1 MPSPTSV
8 VSQLDAYHLFLVFL
22 AMYIAML
29 VGISLFTSRRQK
41 SVTDFWLAGR
51 ELGTGILGLST
62 AASWIDA
69 SALLLATGLFLL
81 IGVGSIW
88 VWVFPN
94 IAALLIIAAITGRIK
109 NIPALTQPELMEI
122 RYDPLVRAPIA
133 VAITI
138 MMILF
143 SVTDFIGFK
152 LVLSAFFGV
161 QPFYAVLIMAVS
173 VAFIVSIGGFKAVV
187 WTDLPKFA
195 LLAGLA
201 VSVAVMALMLPVRE
215 GISLTTTAIAL
226 GPDWWNLFAMGGF
239 MGALVFQMALLP
251 GWIAEQ
257 DPWQKIWAA
266 RDKKSARR
274 GLILGAALMA
284 LIYLCCF
291 LTALGLSAL
300 YHMPT
305 SEVEAEM
312 LLPKFISDN
321 VSPMLL
327 AFLAIGFLAA
337 CMSCTSTFATSG
349 ASCISRDLIQRHI
362 KPGATMK
369 EMMIIAR
376 VLVIAMI
383 ATSAFIALKMD
394 SIMDAVIIST
404 VIGTTSYFFP
414 IIGGL
419 YWRRATKWGALA
431 ALIVGGGTQIS
442 LISYE
447 IFWLGRS
454 LDTISPLLTEH
465 GVLIGLSL
473 SAIFFVGVSLATP
486 PTERIRLSPFFPE
499 VASEVF
505 QGQSLQVD
513 KNSSIYRDVM
523 GSINQKISGDRAHL
537 NLFIDL
543 QPVRADGEPL
553 SREFKWDDYVE
564 RLKGAYSRWYT
575 PTGSH
580 IVYRLSQADMMACIK
595 MVRGDLLQIWLS
607 AEPKLAQIERQKD
620 ELYLS
625 YEEIE
630 DASREFGLKI
640 SPSKSQI

>member
-1 MPSPTSV
+1 MDSF
-8 VSQLDAYHLFLVFL
+8 QLFLVFL
-22 AMYIAML
+22 ALYIAML
-29 VGISLFTSRRQK
+29 VGISFFTSRRQR

-51 ELGTGILGLST
+51 ELGAGIIGLST
-62 AASWIDA
+62 AASWINA

-81 IGVGSIW
+81 IGIGSIW

-94 IAALLIIAAITGRIK
+94 IVALIIIAAISGRIK

-122 RYDPLVRAPIA
+122 RYDPMVRAPVA
-133 VAITI
+133 VAVTI

-143 SVTDFIGFK
+143 SATDFIGFK
-152 LVLSAFFGV
+152 LVIGTFFGT
-161 QPFYAVLIMAVS
+161 QPLYAILIMAIS
-173 VAFIVSIGGFKAVV
+173 VAFYVSVGGFKAVV
-187 WTDLPKFA
+187 WADLPKFA

-201 VSVAVMALMLPVRE
+201 VSVAAMAMMLPIRE
-215 GISLTTTAIAL
+215 GISFTATAVAL
-226 GPDWWNLFAMGGF
+226 GPDWWNPLVMGGVL
-239 MGALVFQMALLP
+239 GALVFQMALLP
-251 GWIAEQ
+251 GWVAEQ

-266 RDKKSARR
+266 RDEKSARW

-300 YHMPT
+300 YPMPG

-312 LLPKFISDN
+312 LYPKLISDN
-321 VSPMLL
+321 VSPLIL
-327 AFLAIGFLAA
+327 AILTIGFLAA

-369 EMMIIAR
+369 EMLNINR
-376 VLVIAMI
+376 VLIVIMI

-394 SIMDAVIIST
+394 SIMDAVIIAT

-419 YWRRATKWGALA
+419 YWKRATKWGALA
-431 ALIVGGGTQIS
+431 ALIVGGGTQII

-447 IFWLGRS
+447 IFWLHQS
-454 LDTISPLLTEH
+454 LDTISPMLTEH
-465 GVLIGLSL
+465 GVLVGLSL
-473 SAIFFVGVSLATP
+473 SAIFFIGISLATP
-486 PTERIRLSPFFPE
+486 PTEKIRLAPFFSE
-499 VASEVF
+499 VANEVF
-505 QGQSLQVD
+505 GSPSLQVD
-513 KNSSIYRDVM
+513 KNSPIYHDVM
-523 GSINQKISGDRAHL
+523 EKIDQKISGDRAHL
-537 NLFIDL
+537 NLSINL
-543 QPVRADGEPL
+543 QPVRADGTHIPGEL
-553 SREFKWDDYVE
+553 EWDKYVE
-564 RLKGAYSRWYT
+564 RLKSVYPNWYT

-580 IVYRLSQADMMACIK
+580 IVYRLSQADMLASIR

-607 AEPKLAQIERQKD
+607 AEPRVDQLDRQKD

-625 YEEIE
+625 YEEIG
-630 DASREFGLKI
+630 DTLTKSGLSASASR
-640 SPSKSQI
+640 S

>member
-1 MPSPTSV
+1 M
-8 VSQLDAYHLFLVFL
+8 VSQLDSYHLFLVFL
-22 AMYIAML
+22 ALYIAML
-29 VGISLFTSRRQK
+29 VGISLLTSRRQR

-51 ELGTGILGLST
+51 ELGPLIIGLST

-94 IAALLIIAAITGRIK
+94 IAALVIIAAISGRIK

-122 RYDPLVRAPIA
+122 RYDPLIRAPIA
-133 VAITI
+133 VAITV

-152 LVLSAFFGV
+152 LVLGTFFGV

-173 VAFIVSIGGFKAVV
+173 VAFYVSVGGFKAVV
-187 WTDLPKFA
+187 WTDLPKYA

-201 VSVAVMALMLPVRE
+201 VSVAVMALMLPIRD
-215 GISLTTTAIAL
+215 GISLATTVMTR
-226 GPDWWNLFAMGGF
+226 GPDWWNPFVMGGF

-266 RDKKSARR
+266 RDEKSAQR

-291 LTALGLSAL
+291 LTAMGLCVL
-300 YHMPT
+300 YPMPS

-321 VSPMLL
+321 VSSLLL
-327 AFLAIGFLAA
+327 AFLTIGFLAA

-369 EMMIIAR
+369 EMLIISR

-383 ATSAFIALKMD
+383 TTSAFIALRMD
-394 SIMDAVIIST
+394 SIMDAVIIAT

-419 YWRRATKWGALA
+419 YWRRATKWGAFA
-431 ALIVGGGTQIS
+431 ALIAGGGAQIF

-447 IFWLGRS
+447 IFWLGQS
-454 LDTISPLLTEH
+454 LDTVSPLLTEH
-465 GVLIGLSL
+465 GVLVGLSL

-486 PTERIRLSPFFPE
+486 PTESIRLSPFFPE

-505 QGQSLQVD
+505 KGQSLQMD
-513 KNSSIYRDVM
+513 KNSSIYRDVT
-523 GSINQKISGDRAHL
+523 GSIGQKISGDRAHL
-537 NLFIDL
+537 NLSIDL
-543 QPVRADGEPL
+543 QPVRADGVPL
-553 SREFKWDDYVE
+553 SREFEWDDYVE
-564 RLKGAYSRWYT
+564 RLKGAHSRWYT
-575 PTGSH
+575 PTGRH
-580 IVYRLSQADMMACIK
+580 IVYRFSQADMMASIK
-595 MVRGDLLQIWLS
+595 MVRGDLRQIWLS
-607 AEPKLAQIERQKD
+607 AEPRLAQIERQKD

-625 YEEIE
+625 YREIE
-630 DASREFGLKI
+630 EALSEFGIKV
-640 SPSKSQI
+640 SPSESRI